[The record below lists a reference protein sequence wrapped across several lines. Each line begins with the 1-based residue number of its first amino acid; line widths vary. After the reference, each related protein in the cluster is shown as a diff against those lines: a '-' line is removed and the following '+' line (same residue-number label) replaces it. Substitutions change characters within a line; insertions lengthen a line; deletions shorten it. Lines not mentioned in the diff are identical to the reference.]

1 MLVRFRKQWS
11 ARFLF
16 GSEQQRST
24 RRPSLSDPQV
34 SRFAFLRFLSLRSSD
49 ETRVHWSLTEGVV
62 EEYLSLLCCSRVF
75 ISDVTKNSPAAVCGL
90 RDGDRVVEI
99 NGANIQL
106 TSYETVLSKVKQ
118 HMARDDLELLVLDK
132 RALRWYQE
140 RNFPIGSHT
149 LPTIVHMEP
158 IINDLRDGTRVSTRY
173 PQMNDSFGKVSMLLS
188 PSRKEFI

>member
-1 MLVRFRKQWS
+1 M
-11 ARFLF
+11 
-16 GSEQQRST
+16 
-24 RRPSLSDPQV
+24 
-34 SRFAFLRFLSLRSSD
+34 
-49 ETRVHWSLTEGVV
+49 
-62 EEYLSLLCCSRVF
+62 
-75 ISDVTKNSPAAVCGL
+75 TKNSPAAVCGL

-106 TSYETVLSKVKQ
+106 ASYETILSKVKQ

-158 IINDLRDGTRVSTRY
+158 IINDLRERTHVSNRY
-173 PQMNDSFGKVSMLLS
+173 PQTNDSFGKVSRLLFS
-188 PSRKEFI
+188 SSNEFI